1 MKVKE
6 QTKQEITRAIKKIAA
21 KFPLNAENTPLTDVH
36 LQVKQD
42 SGELLAFDDDDKEL
56 NRCVIEEWID
66 NNDEDF
72 YNEIPS
78 VLRERL
84 TSSKDVI
91 ENMGILK
98 PFSFTLINDDKET
111 VTELYLVDDDT
122 IILDDELMKG
132 LSQELDTFLK
142 DLLAK

>member
-21 KFPLNAENTPLTDVH
+21 KFPQDAENAPLTDVH
-36 LQVKQD
+36 LQVKQE
-42 SGELLAFDDDDKEL
+42 SGEFLAFDDDDNEL
-56 NRCVIEEWID
+56 NRCIIEEWID
-66 NNDEDF
+66 NSDENF
-72 YNEIPS
+72 YKEIPS

-84 TSSKDVI
+84 AASKEAI

-142 DLLAK
+142 DLLEK